1 MSECV
6 LLMEKDTILVIID
19 WPHDVHT
26 IKTHHIIFYCS
37 EVLILIVESAGWPL
51 LTSHMLPKHI

>member
-19 WPHDVHT
+19 GPHVVHT
-26 IKTHHIIFYCS
+26 IKTHHINFYWN
-37 EVLILIVESAGWPL
+37 EVLILIVGIAGWPV
-51 LTSHMLPKHI
+51 LTSNMLPKHI